1 MSLSVSYLPVPD
13 TVTSCPVK
21 DSRSEYCTVGR
32 PAGHE
37 AVPQLPTERSS
48 EDRNPELGYCR
59 ILGSTGSEAAHCHP
73 QKGNSKLR
81 NPGGRP
87 WDMLVNNGNAA
98 ADCLGSNPASA
109 TSGLWDRGL
118 ITYHSVPHF
127 SDLENGGTNRS

>member
-1 MSLSVSYLPVPD
+1 MSSSVSYLPVPD

-87 WDMLVNNGNAA
+87 WDMLVNNGTLPLTAWVRI
-98 ADCLGSNPASA
+98 LLRPLPG
-109 TSGLWDRGL
+109 
-118 ITYHSVPHF
+118 F
-127 SDLENGGTNRS
+127 GTVD